1 MTLDISVNGTNGG
14 TVRLTLAEETM
25 VSDVVDFFEALGIT
39 GWELDYRNRKKPAM
53 KYDGEHGV
61 VVFSAQKRQD
71 YGLFAAVAINTL
83 WS

>member
-1 MTLDISVNGTNGG
+1 MMLDITVTGANGG
-14 TVRLTLAEETM
+14 TARLTLAEETM
-25 VSDVVDFFEALGIT
+25 VADVVDFFEALGISE
-39 GWELDYRNRKKPAM
+39 WELDYRNKKKPSM

-71 YGLFAAVAINTL
+71 YGLFAAVAMSTL